1 MDRNFLKGKTVM
13 ELGCGTGLASI
24 AASLLGATRVLAT
37 DGNPNV
43 IELAQQN
50 VNRNQVQQNVEPTLL
65 SWGFLN
71 ACDYA
76 ETADLVI
83 GSDLTYNS
91 GTWRLLAETV
101 STVIKPGGMVL
112 YLTLG
117 HAGFNVEGELRGF
130 LSVVQSEGQLEIIT
144 EREAVAAAAPS
155 PLNNLSQTLLDT
167 IKTPQ
172 EQSVLDGTG
181 GVRVVLLFKP
191 KLL

>member
-1 MDRNFLKGKTVM
+1 M

-24 AASLLGATRVLAT
+24 AASLLGAARVLAT

-50 VNRNQVQQNVEPTLL
+50 VNRNQVQQNVEPILL

-71 ACDYA
+71 ACDFA

-101 STVIKPGGMVL
+101 STVVKPGGMVL

-130 LSVVQSEGQLEIIT
+130 LSVVQSEGQLKIIT
-144 EREAVAAAAPS
+144 EREAAAAAPF
-155 PLNNLSQTLLDT
+155 PLNNLSQTLLDS
-167 IKTPQ
+167 IKRPQ